1 MKLLNRTEQ
10 RACIE
15 NKPVGLAI
23 QDLLTGYR
31 SMPHPATGI
40 TAYDAMMNRKVRTKL
55 DYVQLDSI
63 TRTVKQS
70 K

>member
-10 RACIE
+10 RARIE

-40 TAYDAMMNRKVRTKL
+40 TPYDDMMDHDVRTKL
-55 DYVQLDSI
+55 D
-63 TRTVKQS
+63 
-70 K
+70 